1 MESGNGSSGTAS
13 TAAKEEPQQQE
24 GPGWGFLYQQ
34 RDYLAGATP
43 PSNTNTIPTMDKAAN
58 FERDRALFRDLLN
71 SADRPWQPADATTPG
86 RTASQQH
93 THQPDN
99 TGQATAAA
107 EDQPTPTTEQQSQ
120 LPRAPTDVPAAHT
133 NQPPTAHDNREPDPD
148 HPPPVPHSHE
158 CEVTYYDL
166 THGCHSIHVTL
177 LDSATSHSS
186 SSSHSSGKLPHVIVA
201 GDAGLLAT
209 AAPFPEGTTGTFAP
223 MATNMWLLVLT

>member
-86 RTASQQH
+86 RTASQEH
-93 THQPDN
+93 TH
-99 TGQATAAA
+99 
-107 EDQPTPTTEQQSQ
+107 
-120 LPRAPTDVPAAHT
+120 H
-133 NQPPTAHDNREPDPD
+133 REPDPD

-209 AAPFPEGTTGTFAP
+209 APPFPEGTTGTFAP